1 MKVGDKVRVKPLEG
15 DVLPKTWSEEMRG
28 YIGREGFVTEI
39 TKLGNIVVRFSRP
52 GGSLNWYFPNELEL
66 VQDSDTFTER
76 EQQEDVNKELTVRE
90 VCKWISETECSD
102 GAILGLFEDG
112 SGWIDYTDGEIKVY
126 DFDNIEQLTELVRKP
141 KDLEPGTYWRHK
153 GSTNWN
159 KLDKMFYQFDGLI
172 EIKVV
177 K

>member
-1 MKVGDKVRVKPLEG
+1 VD
-15 DVLPKTWSEEMRG
+15 
-28 YIGREGFVTEI
+28 
-39 TKLGNIVVRFSRP
+39 
-52 GGSLNWYFPNELEL
+52 WYFKPDEIEL
-66 VQDSDTFTER
+66 VQDSDTFIDN

-90 VCKWISETECSD
+90 VCEWISETECSD